1 MPKCDV
7 VRSHRSSHRSKP
19 APFKLRF
26 PKKAGPSLPAS
37 PAWSEPAAG
46 PVSPSATGEQVA
58 VSEPS
63 PGAEALTFAIP
74 GVEDVLTKAIEDA
87 FPNYEGPFPDY
98 EGSGG
103 LETLEFDAFYGQFQ
117 NGWGPM
123 LLVDEGLQVGS
134 GSEAATFPM
143 ELPEDDGIPDM
154 EDILRN
160 KGERYCP
167 SEFRHLDVETLCQ
180 KLSRAKN
187 ALQDLQEG
195 RLRRLELE
203 REAEKET
210 LQCRLCRFTS
220 RWPRV
225 VPCGHVFCQGCLEGL
240 WMQKDGQ
247 SAPRCPTCQA
257 EIHQRPVP
265 CLPMQERANALQD
278 EEVFPDMPLNPFIWG
293 AGAFIQDR
301 PESLDA
307 MSAADT
313 NHAFNRLWDML
324 YPVGA

>member
-1 MPKCDV
+1 MPKCDT
-7 VRSHRSSHRSKP
+7 VRSHRSLHRSKA
-19 APFKLRF
+19 APFKLRI
-26 PKKAGPSLPAS
+26 PKKAGPSLPTS
-37 PAWSEPAAG
+37 PTLSEPAAG
-46 PVSPSATGEQVA
+46 PASPSATQEA
-58 VSEPS
+58 VLEPS

-74 GVEDVLTKAIEDA
+74 GDDVLTKAIEDA
-87 FPNYEGPFPDY
+87 FPDYEGP
-98 EGSGG
+98 GG
-103 LETLEFDAFYGQFQ
+103 LERLDFDAFHGQFQ

-123 LLVDEGLQVGS
+123 LLLDEGLQVGS
-134 GSEAATFPM
+134 ESEAATIPK
-143 ELPEDDGIPDM
+143 ELPEDDGIPDI
-154 EDILRN
+154 EDVLRN
-160 KGERYCP
+160 KGERYRP

-240 WMQKDGQ
+240 WMQKDAQ
-247 SAPRCPTCQA
+247 SAPRCPTCQE
-257 EIHQRPVP
+257 EIHQRPIP
-265 CLPMQERANALQD
+265 CLPMQERTNALQD
-278 EEVFPDMPLNPFIWG
+278 EEVFPDTPLNPFIWG
-293 AGAFIQDR
+293 MSAFVQDR

-313 NHAFNRLWDML
+313 DHAFNRLWDML
-324 YPVGA
+324 YPDGV